1 MRQKTFAIIKPDSIQ
16 RKILGRILTRIED
29 KGFKICAM
37 KMIQMDEAIASKLYK
52 DHVSKFFYDTL
63 MKFMTSSPVI
73 VMVLEGENIIKEYR
87 KMMGSTSPQEASP
100 GTIRGDFGIR
110 AERNLVHGSDC
121 EESAKYEMSLFFA
134 EKELLKYTPDL
145 DKWMYV

>member
-16 RKILGRILTRIED
+16 RKVFGRIISRIED

-52 DHVSKFFYDTL
+52 DHVGKFFYDTL

-87 KMMGSTSPQEASP
+87 KMMGSTSPQEANP

-110 AERNLVHGSDC
+110 AERNLVHGSDS
-121 EESAKYEMSLFFA
+121 EESAKYEMSLFFT
-134 EKELLKYTPDL
+134 EKEIIKYTPDL